1 MINRIN
7 FLGQIQ
13 TIQGKKNEHFQTKPL
28 ECDCF
33 VKNAAL
39 ENKKEK
45 AVQKAK
51 EIILERLA
59 EKNLETGV
67 IISPEG
73 EICQISS
80 GNEHSCSF
88 DTRKIVPNAIL
99 IHGHP
104 VELPLS
110 SGDIA
115 VLLATPASTQ
125 EAIMKDGKFSRISK
139 KTPDNGIGEYRQLYY
154 DLEKQLNLIALDKLG
169 IDYKTNYDDVA
180 VMGKDYIEYTTGQN
194 QEGLSQEEIF
204 EKLEKYGIDTS
215 IEPEDMAEKLKELMY
230 FQLLLNPHKYDKEH
244 NCIVDNIGTIKEF
257 LETEK
262 GLQTRH
268 NLVQKAAQDYDL
280 VYETNLV

>member
-7 FLGQIQ
+7 FLGQIHQ
-13 TIQGKKNEHFQTKPL
+13 VQHKKNEHFQTKPI

-33 VKNAAL
+33 VKSANL
-39 ENKKEK
+39 KESAIK
-45 AVQKAK
+45 KAK
-51 EIILERLA
+51 EIISEELA

-67 IISPEG
+67 IISPDG
-73 EICQISS
+73 EICQIST

-88 DTRKIVPNAIL
+88 DTRKIAPNALL

-115 VLLATPASTQ
+115 VLLATPAGTQ

-139 KTPDNGIGEYRQLYY
+139 KAQDNGVGEYRQLYY
-154 DLEKQLNLIALDKLG
+154 ELEKQLNLMALDKLG

-180 VMGKDYIEYTTGQN
+180 AMGKDYIEYATGQS
-194 QEGLSQEEIF
+194 QEDLSQEEIF
-204 EKLEKYGIDTS
+204 EKLEKYGVDTNKTPKD
-215 IEPEDMAEKLKELMY
+215 IAEKLKELMFY
-230 FQLLLNPHKYDKEH
+230 QLLLNPHKYDKEH
-244 NCIVDNIGTIKEF
+244 NCIMDNIDTIKEF
-257 LETEK
+257 LETEE
-262 GLQTRH
+262 GLQIRH

-280 VYETNLV
+280 IYETNLF

>member
-13 TIQGKKNEHFQTKPL
+13 TIQSKKNEHFQTKPM

-33 VKNAAL
+33 VKSANL
-39 ENKKEK
+39 KESAIK
-45 AVQKAK
+45 KAK
-51 EIILERLA
+51 EIISEELA

-67 IISPEG
+67 IISPDG
-73 EICQISS
+73 EICQIST

-88 DTRKIVPNAIL
+88 DTRKIVPNALL

-115 VLLATPASTQ
+115 VLLATPAGTQ

-139 KTPDNGIGEYRQLYY
+139 KTQDNGVGEYRQLYY
-154 DLEKQLNLIALDKLG
+154 ELEKQLNLMALDKLG

-180 VMGKDYIEYTTGQN
+180 AMGKDYIEYATGQS
-194 QEGLSQEEIF
+194 QEDLSQEEIF
-204 EKLEKYGIDTS
+204 EKLEKYGVDTNKTPKD
-215 IEPEDMAEKLKELMY
+215 IAEKLKELMFY
-230 FQLLLNPHKYDKEH
+230 QLLLNPHKYDKEH
-244 NCIVDNIGTIKEF
+244 NCILDNIDTIKEF
-257 LETEK
+257 LETEE
-262 GLQTRH
+262 GLQIRH

-280 VYETNLV
+280 IYETNLF

>member
-13 TIQGKKNEHFQTKPL
+13 TIQNKKNEHFQTKPI

-33 VKNAAL
+33 VKSANL
-39 ENKKEK
+39 KESAIK
-45 AVQKAK
+45 KAK
-51 EIILERLA
+51 EIISEELA

-67 IISPEG
+67 IISPDG
-73 EICQISS
+73 EICQIST

-88 DTRKIVPNAIL
+88 DTRKIVPNALL

-139 KTPDNGIGEYRQLYY
+139 KTQDNGVGEYRQLYY
-154 DLEKQLNLIALDKLG
+154 ELEKQLNLMALDKLG

-180 VMGKDYIEYTTGQN
+180 AMGKDYIEYATGQS
-194 QEGLSQEEIF
+194 QEDLSQEEIF
-204 EKLEKYGIDTS
+204 EKLEKYGVDTNKTPKD
-215 IEPEDMAEKLKELMY
+215 IAEKLKELMFY
-230 FQLLLNPHKYDKEH
+230 QLLLNPHKYDKEH
-244 NCIVDNIGTIKEF
+244 NCIMDNIDTIKEF
-257 LETEK
+257 LETEE
-262 GLQTRH
+262 GLQIRH

-280 VYETNLV
+280 IYETNLF

>member
-7 FLGQIQ
+7 FLGQIHQ
-13 TIQGKKNEHFQTKPL
+13 VQHKKNEHFQTKPI

-33 VKNAAL
+33 VKSANL
-39 ENKKEK
+39 KESAIK
-45 AVQKAK
+45 KAK
-51 EIILERLA
+51 EIISEELA

-67 IISPEG
+67 IISPDG
-73 EICQISS
+73 EICQIST

-88 DTRKIVPNAIL
+88 DTRKIVPNATL

-154 DLEKQLNLIALDKLG
+154 ELEKQLNLMALDKLG

-180 VMGKDYIEYTTGQN
+180 AMGKDYIEYATGQS
-194 QEGLSQEEIF
+194 QEDLSQEEIF
-204 EKLEKYGIDTS
+204 EKLEKYGVDTNKTPKD
-215 IEPEDMAEKLKELMY
+215 IAEKLKELMFY
-230 FQLLLNPHKYDKEH
+230 QLLLNPHKYDKEH
-244 NCIVDNIGTIKEF
+244 NCIMDNIDTIKEF
-257 LETEK
+257 LETEE
-262 GLQTRH
+262 GLQIRH
-268 NLVQKAAQDYDL
+268 NLVQKAAQDYNL
-280 VYETNLV
+280 IYETNLF

>member
-7 FLGQIQ
+7 FLGQIHQ
-13 TIQGKKNEHFQTKPL
+13 VQHKKNEHFQTKPI

-33 VKNAAL
+33 VKSANL
-39 ENKKEK
+39 KESAIK
-45 AVQKAK
+45 KAK
-51 EIILERLA
+51 EIISEELA

-67 IISPEG
+67 IISPDG
-73 EICQISS
+73 EICQIST

-88 DTRKIVPNAIL
+88 DTRKIAPNALL

-115 VLLATPASTQ
+115 VLLATPAGTQ

-139 KTPDNGIGEYRQLYY
+139 KTQDNGVGEYRQLYY
-154 DLEKQLNLIALDKLG
+154 ELEKQLNLMALDKLG

-180 VMGKDYIEYTTGQN
+180 AMGKDYIEYATGQS
-194 QEGLSQEEIF
+194 QEDLSQEEIF
-204 EKLEKYGIDTS
+204 EKLEKYGVDTNKTPKD
-215 IEPEDMAEKLKELMY
+215 IAEKLKELMFY
-230 FQLLLNPHKYDKEH
+230 QLLLNPHKYDKEH
-244 NCIVDNIGTIKEF
+244 NCIMDNIDKIKEF
-257 LETEK
+257 LETEE
-262 GLQTRH
+262 GLQIRH

-280 VYETNLV
+280 IYETNLF

>member
-7 FLGQIQ
+7 FLGQIR
-13 TIQGKKNEHFQTKPL
+13 TIQSKKNEHFQTKPI

-33 VKNAAL
+33 VKSANL
-39 ENKKEK
+39 KESAIK
-45 AVQKAK
+45 KAK
-51 EIILERLA
+51 EIISEELA
-59 EKNLETGV
+59 ERNLETGV
-67 IISPEG
+67 IISPDG
-73 EICQISS
+73 EICQIST

-88 DTRKIVPNAIL
+88 DTRKIVPNALL

-139 KTPDNGIGEYRQLYY
+139 KTQDNGVGEYRQLYY
-154 DLEKQLNLIALDKLG
+154 ELEKQLNLMALDKLG

-180 VMGKDYIEYTTGQN
+180 AMGKDYIEYATGQS
-194 QEGLSQEEIF
+194 QEDLSQEEIF
-204 EKLEKYGIDTS
+204 EKLEKYGVDTNKTPKD
-215 IEPEDMAEKLKELMY
+215 IAEKLKELMFY
-230 FQLLLNPHKYDKEH
+230 QLLLNPHKYDKEH
-244 NCIVDNIGTIKEF
+244 NCIMDNIDTIKEF
-257 LETEK
+257 LETEE
-262 GLQTRH
+262 GLQIRH

-280 VYETNLV
+280 IYETNLF

>member
-7 FLGQIQ
+7 FLGQIR
-13 TIQGKKNEHFQTKPL
+13 TIQSEKNKHFQTKPM

-33 VKNAAL
+33 VKSANL
-39 ENKKEK
+39 KESAIK
-45 AVQKAK
+45 KAK
-51 EIILERLA
+51 EIISEELA

-67 IISPEG
+67 IISPDG
-73 EICQISS
+73 DICQIST

-88 DTRKIVPNAIL
+88 DTRKIVPNALL

-139 KTPDNGIGEYRQLYY
+139 KTQDNGVGEYRQLYY
-154 DLEKQLNLIALDKLG
+154 ELEKQLNLMALDKLG

-180 VMGKDYIEYTTGQN
+180 AMGKDYIEYATGQS
-194 QEGLSQEEIF
+194 QEDLSQEEIF
-204 EKLEKYGIDTS
+204 EKLEKYGVDTNKTPKD
-215 IEPEDMAEKLKELMY
+215 IAEKLKELMFY
-230 FQLLLNPHKYDKEH
+230 QLLLNPHKYDKEH
-244 NCIVDNIGTIKEF
+244 NCILDNIDTIKEF
-257 LETEK
+257 LETEE
-262 GLQTRH
+262 GLQIRH

-280 VYETNLV
+280 IYETNLF

>member
-13 TIQGKKNEHFQTKPL
+13 TIQGKKNEHFQTKPM

-33 VKNAAL
+33 VKSANL
-39 ENKKEK
+39 KESAIK
-45 AVQKAK
+45 KAK
-51 EIILERLA
+51 EIISEELA

-67 IISPEG
+67 IISPDG
-73 EICQISS
+73 EICQIST

-88 DTRKIVPNAIL
+88 DTRKIAPNALL

-139 KTPDNGIGEYRQLYY
+139 KTQDNGVGEYRQLYY
-154 DLEKQLNLIALDKLG
+154 ELEKQLNLMALDKLG

-180 VMGKDYIEYTTGQN
+180 AMGKDYIEYATGQS
-194 QEGLSQEEIF
+194 QEDLSQEEIF
-204 EKLEKYGIDTS
+204 EKLEKYGVDTNKTPKD
-215 IEPEDMAEKLKELMY
+215 IAEKLKELMFY
-230 FQLLLNPHKYDKEH
+230 QLLLNPHKYDKEH
-244 NCIVDNIGTIKEF
+244 NCILDNIDTIKEF
-257 LETEK
+257 LETEE
-262 GLQTRH
+262 GLQIRH

-280 VYETNLV
+280 IYETNLF

>member
-13 TIQGKKNEHFQTKPL
+13 TIQGKKNEHFQTKPM

-33 VKNAAL
+33 VKSANL
-39 ENKKEK
+39 KESAIK
-45 AVQKAK
+45 KAK
-51 EIILERLA
+51 EIISEELA

-67 IISPEG
+67 IISPDG
-73 EICQISS
+73 EICQIST

-88 DTRKIVPNAIL
+88 DTRKIAPNALL

-115 VLLATPASTQ
+115 VLLATPAGTQ

-139 KTPDNGIGEYRQLYY
+139 KTQDNGVGEYRQLYY
-154 DLEKQLNLIALDKLG
+154 ELEKQLNLMALDKLG

-180 VMGKDYIEYTTGQN
+180 AMGKDYIEYATGQS
-194 QEGLSQEEIF
+194 QEDLSQEEIF
-204 EKLEKYGIDTS
+204 EKLEKYGVDTNKTPKD
-215 IEPEDMAEKLKELMY
+215 IAEKLKELMFY
-230 FQLLLNPHKYDKEH
+230 QLLLNPHKYDKEH
-244 NCIVDNIGTIKEF
+244 NCILDNIDTIKEF
-257 LETEK
+257 LETEE
-262 GLQTRH
+262 GLQIRH

-280 VYETNLV
+280 IYETNLF

>member
-7 FLGQIQ
+7 FLGQIR
-13 TIQGKKNEHFQTKPL
+13 TIQSKKNEYFQTKPI

-33 VKNAAL
+33 VKSANL
-39 ENKKEK
+39 KESAIK
-45 AVQKAK
+45 KAK
-51 EIILERLA
+51 EIISEELA

-67 IISPEG
+67 IISPDG
-73 EICQISS
+73 EICQIST

-88 DTRKIVPNAIL
+88 DTRKIAPNALL

-115 VLLATPASTQ
+115 VLLATPAGTQ

-139 KTPDNGIGEYRQLYY
+139 KTQDNGVGEYRQLYY
-154 DLEKQLNLIALDKLG
+154 ELEKQLNLMALDKLG

-180 VMGKDYIEYTTGQN
+180 AMGKDYIEYATGQS
-194 QEGLSQEEIF
+194 QEDLSQEEIF
-204 EKLEKYGIDTS
+204 EKLEKYGVDTNKTPKD
-215 IEPEDMAEKLKELMY
+215 IAEKLKELMFY
-230 FQLLLNPHKYDKEH
+230 QLLLNPHKYDKEH
-244 NCIVDNIGTIKEF
+244 NCIMDNIDTIKEF
-257 LETEK
+257 LETEE
-262 GLQTRH
+262 GLQIRH

-280 VYETNLV
+280 IYETNLF

>member
-7 FLGQIQ
+7 FLGQIR
-13 TIQGKKNEHFQTKPL
+13 TIQSEKNEHFQTKPI

-33 VKNAAL
+33 VKSANL
-39 ENKKEK
+39 KESAIK
-45 AVQKAK
+45 KAK
-51 EIILERLA
+51 EIISEELA

-67 IISPEG
+67 IISPDG
-73 EICQISS
+73 EICQIST

-88 DTRKIVPNAIL
+88 DTRKIAPNALL

-115 VLLATPASTQ
+115 VLLATPAGTQ

-139 KTPDNGIGEYRQLYY
+139 KTQDNGVGEYRQLYY
-154 DLEKQLNLIALDKLG
+154 ELEKQLNLMALDKLG

-180 VMGKDYIEYTTGQN
+180 AMGKDYIEYATGQS
-194 QEGLSQEEIF
+194 QEDLSQEEIF
-204 EKLEKYGIDTS
+204 EKLEKYGVDTNKTPKD
-215 IEPEDMAEKLKELMY
+215 IAEKLKELMFY
-230 FQLLLNPHKYDKEH
+230 QLLLNPHKYDKEH
-244 NCIVDNIGTIKEF
+244 NCIMDNIDTIKEF
-257 LETEK
+257 LETEE
-262 GLQTRH
+262 GLQIRH

-280 VYETNLV
+280 IYETNLF

>member
-7 FLGQIQ
+7 FLGQIR
-13 TIQGKKNEHFQTKPL
+13 TIQSEKNEHFQTKPI

-33 VKNAAL
+33 VKSANL
-39 ENKKEK
+39 KESAIK
-45 AVQKAK
+45 KAK
-51 EIILERLA
+51 EIISEELA

-67 IISPEG
+67 IISPDG
-73 EICQISS
+73 EICQIST

-139 KTPDNGIGEYRQLYY
+139 KTQDNGVGEYRQLYY
-154 DLEKQLNLIALDKLG
+154 ELEKQLNLMALDKLG

-180 VMGKDYIEYTTGQN
+180 AMGKDYIEYATGQS
-194 QEGLSQEEIF
+194 QEDLSQEEIF
-204 EKLEKYGIDTS
+204 EKLEKYGVDTNKTPKD
-215 IEPEDMAEKLKELMY
+215 IAEKLKELMFY
-230 FQLLLNPHKYDKEH
+230 QLLLNPHKYDKEH
-244 NCIVDNIGTIKEF
+244 NCIMDNIDTIKEF
-257 LETEK
+257 LETEE
-262 GLQTRH
+262 GLQIRH

-280 VYETNLV
+280 IYETNLF

>member
-1 MINRIN
+1 MINRVN

-13 TIQGKKNEHFQTKPL
+13 TIQGKKNEHFQTKPI

-33 VKNAAL
+33 VKSANL
-39 ENKKEK
+39 KESAIK
-45 AVQKAK
+45 KAK
-51 EIILERLA
+51 EIISEELA

-67 IISPEG
+67 IISPDG
-73 EICQISS
+73 EICQIST

-88 DTRKIVPNAIL
+88 DTRKIVPNALL

-139 KTPDNGIGEYRQLYY
+139 KTQDNGVGEYRQLYY
-154 DLEKQLNLIALDKLG
+154 ELEKQLNLMALDKLG

-180 VMGKDYIEYTTGQN
+180 AMGKDYIEYATGQS
-194 QEGLSQEEIF
+194 QEDLSQEEIF
-204 EKLEKYGIDTS
+204 EKLEKYGVDTNKTPKD
-215 IEPEDMAEKLKELMY
+215 IAEKLKELMFY
-230 FQLLLNPHKYDKEH
+230 QLLLNPHKYDKEH
-244 NCIVDNIGTIKEF
+244 NCIMDNIDTIKEF
-257 LETEK
+257 LETEE
-262 GLQTRH
+262 GLQIRH

-280 VYETNLV
+280 IYETNLF

>member
-13 TIQGKKNEHFQTKPL
+13 TIQGKKNEHFQTKPM

-33 VKNAAL
+33 VKSANL
-39 ENKKEK
+39 KESAIK
-45 AVQKAK
+45 KAK
-51 EIILERLA
+51 EIISEELA

-67 IISPEG
+67 IISPDG
-73 EICQISS
+73 EICQIST

-88 DTRKIVPNAIL
+88 DTRKIAPNALL

-139 KTPDNGIGEYRQLYY
+139 KTQDNGVGEYRQLYY
-154 DLEKQLNLIALDKLG
+154 ELEKQLNLMALDKLG

-180 VMGKDYIEYTTGQN
+180 AMGKDYIEYATGQS
-194 QEGLSQEEIF
+194 QEDLSQEEIF
-204 EKLEKYGIDTS
+204 ENLEKYGVDTNKTPKD
-215 IEPEDMAEKLKELMY
+215 IAEKLKELMFY
-230 FQLLLNPHKYDKEH
+230 QLLLNPHKYDKEH
-244 NCIVDNIGTIKEF
+244 NCILDNIDTIKEF
-257 LETEK
+257 LETEE
-262 GLQTRH
+262 GLQIRH

-280 VYETNLV
+280 IYETNLF

>member
-7 FLGQIQ
+7 FLGQIR
-13 TIQGKKNEHFQTKPL
+13 TIQSEKNEHFQTKPI

-33 VKNAAL
+33 VKSANL
-39 ENKKEK
+39 KESAIK
-45 AVQKAK
+45 KAK
-51 EIILERLA
+51 EIISEELA

-67 IISPEG
+67 IISPDG
-73 EICQISS
+73 EICQIST

-88 DTRKIVPNAIL
+88 DTRKIVPNALL

-139 KTPDNGIGEYRQLYY
+139 KTQDNGVGEYRQLYY
-154 DLEKQLNLIALDKLG
+154 ELEKQLNLMALDKLG

-180 VMGKDYIEYTTGQN
+180 AMGKDYIEYATGQS
-194 QEGLSQEEIF
+194 QEDLSQEEIF
-204 EKLEKYGIDTS
+204 EKLEKYGVDTNKTPKD
-215 IEPEDMAEKLKELMY
+215 IAEKLKELMFY
-230 FQLLLNPHKYDKEH
+230 QLLLNPHKYDKEH
-244 NCIVDNIGTIKEF
+244 NCIMDNIDTIKEF
-257 LETEK
+257 LETEE
-262 GLQTRH
+262 GLQIRH

-280 VYETNLV
+280 IYETNLF